1 MNTRASIDQIRQ
13 REGDKR
19 RAIRRLMKDAT
30 KYHAPGLS
38 DEAKAQRYD
47 AIMAR
52 LNEIEEGEG

>member
-1 MNTRASIDQIRQ
+1 MTTRASIDQIRQ

-19 RAIRRLMKDAT
+19 RLIRKLMKDAT
-30 KYHAPGLS
+30 TAHATGLS